1 MTPTGRARTQQRR
14 SLLTPVQQ
22 QLALGIGSEL
32 FRQAGSNHT
41 ALLVKTCKRV
51 RVFGL
56 VANRNAWF
64 PSYFSFLLLDLS
76 IVVCLMEL
84 VK

>member
-1 MTPTGRARTQQRR
+1 VKITMTPTGRTQQRR

-56 VANRNAWF
+56 VANPNAWF
-64 PSYFSFLLLDLS
+64 PSYFG
-76 IVVCLMEL
+76 
-84 VK
+84 

>member
-1 MTPTGRARTQQRR
+1 
-14 SLLTPVQQ
+14 VQPQ
-22 QLALGIGSEL
+22 QLDGVGSE
-32 FRQAGSNHT
+32 FRQAAGSNHI

-56 VANRNAWF
+56 VANRNAGF